1 MVPIP
6 DLDEYVIATV
16 RKIMPYGAFC
26 SLDEYGDIET
36 FLHVSEVSSGWIRNI
51 REHIKE
57 GQRIV
62 AKVVRIDSQKN
73 QIDVSLKRVTEADR
87 KRKLLSFTNEQRAT
101 KLLEHCAKK
110 MKVPPAVA
118 VAEAGTALIAE
129 FGDLYSAFEAIS
141 DNQPVK
147 SKIKPEWLAV
157 VTEVAKQEI
166 KPKIAAQRYALKLE
180 SYDGEG
186 VYLVRKVLDAVE
198 KSASDGMQVS
208 VHYVGAPNYYVDA
221 TAKDYKTLDKWLA
234 KVTALVDGMIK
245 PELTEFSMEKAAKA

>member
-110 MKVPPAVA
+110 MKVPPAQA
-118 VAEAGTALIAE
+118 VDEAGNALVAE

-166 KPKIAAQRYALKLE
+166 KPKIAAQRYSLKLE
-180 SYDGEG
+180 SYEG
-186 VYLVRKVLDAVE
+186 DAVYTVRKVLAAVE
-198 KSASDGMQVS
+198 KSATEGMAVS

-221 TAKDYKTLDKWLA
+221 TAKDYKTLDKWLT
-234 KVTALVDGMIK
+234 KVTALVSGMIK
-245 PELTEFSMEKAAKA
+245 AELTEFSMEKAAKA

>member
-1 MVPIP
+1 
-6 DLDEYVIATV
+6 
-16 RKIMPYGAFC
+16 
-26 SLDEYGDIET
+26 
-36 FLHVSEVSSGWIRNI
+36 
-51 REHIKE
+51 
-57 GQRIV
+57 
-62 AKVVRIDSQKN
+62 
-73 QIDVSLKRVTEADR
+73 
-87 KRKLLSFTNEQRAT
+87 
-101 KLLEHCAKK
+101 LEHCAKK
-110 MKVPPAVA
+110 MKVPPAQA

-198 KSASDGMQVS
+198 KSASEGMQIS

-234 KVTALVDGMIK
+234 KVTALVSGMIK